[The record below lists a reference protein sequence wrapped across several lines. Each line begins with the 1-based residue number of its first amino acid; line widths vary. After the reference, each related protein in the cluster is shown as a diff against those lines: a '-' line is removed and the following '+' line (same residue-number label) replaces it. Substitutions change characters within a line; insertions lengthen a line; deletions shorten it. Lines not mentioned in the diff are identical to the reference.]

1 MRFRIKWN
9 LRNAI
14 DGEHFPIQPS
24 PVEIENRMPQ
34 ACDTWMT
41 AKPDNGRKTGYLS
54 RGNQPTGVR
63 NGVGIQEVSVA
74 GPYSMR
80 VLFAY
85 NARNTRHA
93 TTDGNARSRAVQRN
107 LWLKITAKAS
117 MAPEKIASDKNNLL
131 LRI

>member
-1 MRFRIKWN
+1 MPPRDNQFTPAEK
-9 LRNAI
+9 L
-14 DGEHFPIQPS
+14 
-24 PVEIENRMPQ
+24 IESQSCSGRG
-34 ACDTWMT
+34 ACGFVLT